1 VLDMRERGNVNE
13 IVLAPGRQLDH
24 KYSLMNETVCPVGA
38 LTSRDFRFKARVW
51 FLKSAPGV
59 CTGCATGCNTWND
72 FDPRNQRVYRIRPR
86 DNEAVNK
93 FWLCDDGMLSY
104 QANTEG
110 RVLLGRVASSAGGAL
125 RSVAAPEASLEAARL
140 LGAAKKA
147 GKAVAVVLSAL
158 HSTED
163 NWALAKL
170 AKEALGATRLYLAA
184 RPGWDGDRIL
194 RHEDA
199 NPNRAGAVEAARAF
213 GFDAPTGTAALLA
226 EVQAGGV
233 GAVLALGQVAE
244 QDAAGLGP
252 LSKVPTVVLAANE
265 GPLTAVASVLV
276 PVAAH
281 AEMGG
286 TFTNA
291 KGMAQQWKRAIAPP
305 PGVAPAWEAIADI
318 ASRMGISL
326 GVKKLDDVRRA
337 LPAPQSATA

>member
-1 VLDMRERGNVNE
+1 
-13 IVLAPGRQLDH
+13 
-24 KYSLMNETVCPVGA
+24 
-38 LTSRDFRFKARVW
+38 
-51 FLKSAPGV
+51 
-59 CTGCATGCNTWND
+59 
-72 FDPRNQRVYRIRPR
+72 
-86 DNEAVNK
+86 
-93 FWLCDDGMLSY
+93 
-104 QANTEG
+104 
-110 RVLLGRVASSAGGAL
+110 
-125 RSVAAPEASLEAARL
+125 
-140 LGAAKKA
+140 
-147 GKAVAVVLSAL
+147 
-158 HSTED
+158 
-163 NWALAKL
+163 
-170 AKEALGATRLYLAA
+170 
-184 RPGWDGDRIL
+184 
-194 RHEDA
+194 
-199 NPNRAGAVEAARAF
+199 
-213 GFDAPTGTAALLA
+213 
-226 EVQAGGV
+226 
-233 GAVLALGQVAE
+233 VLALGQVAE